1 MIQRVCGLSV
11 CWVRGGKSQGWEREG
26 FNGARRMTL
35 PLCEAVR
42 FINFRRVIIRPVLD
56 TRAQRLLS
64 RQRPPRMLIET
75 FLYAFDVSTASIYAF
90 FRKTIHAISCTA
102 TGLEVFLADVFLHLA
117 VLHVDS

>member
-1 MIQRVCGLSV
+1 MPTVV
-11 CWVRGGKSQGWEREG
+11 ESQGWEREG

-56 TRAQRLLS
+56 TRNDRNQLLP
-64 RQRPPRMLIET
+64 RQRPPRILIEM